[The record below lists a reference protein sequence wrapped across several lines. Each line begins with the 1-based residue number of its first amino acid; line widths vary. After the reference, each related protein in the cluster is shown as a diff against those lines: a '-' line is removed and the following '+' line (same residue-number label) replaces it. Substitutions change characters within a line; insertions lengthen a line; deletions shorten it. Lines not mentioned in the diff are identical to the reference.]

1 MNDPRKASHA
11 DGYNVGYAEQL
22 YESALREQGVV
33 PPSLA
38 DLVEGTAQPVPAAMP
53 AAMPAIPVESTDRLR
68 IAAAAGA
75 LVESYR
81 TQGHLA
87 CRLDPLGSEPPGHP
101 SLDPG
106 FHGITE
112 SDLASIPCSAIGLEV
127 LGETALD
134 AIEKLRETYCGRIGY
149 ELDHMENPDQWNW
162 LVDYIESGRHRTPL
176 EQPEAINL
184 LKRLTRVVGLERFLQ
199 RSYLGQKRFSLE
211 GLDMMIP
218 MLDEAILRGV
228 DAGVRRFFIGMAHRG
243 RLNVLAHIIG
253 LPYERILAE
262 FEGERAKGM
271 QARVPETGSGDVK
284 YHVGAGKLVRTEQG
298 AVSISLAPNP
308 SHLEHVNPVVEG
320 MARATRE
327 QFAREA
333 GVRTPGDEVSAD
345 AGGIS
350 VLPILIHGDSAF
362 IGQGVVPETMNLAR
376 LAGYETGGTLHI
388 VANNQLGFTTLP
400 RDSRS
405 TRYASDLALAFRIPI
420 VHVNAD
426 DPEACLAAAR
436 MAIDYRDRFGE
447 DAVVDLVGY
456 RLHGHNEGDEPAYT
470 QPLMYRAIKAHES
483 VREQWAA
490 ELERRGWVTP
500 PEVEGMADRVQD
512 RLARAREFVKS
523 DAVPDEPSHA
533 DDGEDEATVG
543 AGKEAAAEEGVSL
556 TEESEG
562 DFVETGIPMD
572 RLRKL
577 NEANHTWPDGF
588 TLYAKLGRQ
597 LERRRD
603 SFETSIDWAHAE
615 ALAFA
620 GLVTE
625 GTPIRLSGEDAERG
639 TFSQR
644 HLVLH
649 DAETG
654 DTYTPL
660 KHMSPEQARF
670 QVWNSPLSEVAVL
683 GFEYG
688 FSTVA
693 TETLVLWEAQFG
705 DFANVAQAIIDQ
717 FIVAGRSKW
726 GQESRLVLLL
736 PHGYEG
742 QGPEHSSARHERF
755 LDLAAQENIR
765 VANCTTPA
773 QYFHLLRLQALRP
786 ARRPLVVLTPK
797 SLLRHP
803 SARSTA
809 AELAEGQFWPVIED
823 ARARAAPDE
832 IRSAILCSGK
842 VYFDI
847 ESSAA
852 REASTTHA
860 VIRVEELYPFPAT
873 GIAEALARFPAL
885 EEIVWLQEEPKNMG
899 AWRAIASDLWRL
911 SGEGKIAMRYAGR
924 PERASPAEGYAAAH
938 AREQERLIA
947 EALGT

>member
-1 MNDPRKASHA
+1 VNDPRNPSHA
-11 DGYNVGYAEQL
+11 DGYNAGYAEQL
-22 YESALREQGVV
+22 YETALREQGVV

-38 DLVEGTAQPVPAAMP
+38 DFVEGVAVPPFPAVLPDAMS
-53 AAMPAIPVESTDRLR
+53 AIPVESVDRLR

-81 TQGHLA
+81 SQGHLA
-87 CRLDPLGSEPPGHP
+87 CDLDPLGSEPPGHP
-101 SLDPG
+101 SLDPA

-112 SDLASIPCSAIGLEV
+112 SDLASIPSSAVGLEN

-134 AIEKLRETYCGRIGY
+134 AINQLRHTYCGHIGY
-149 ELDHMENPDQWNW
+149 ELDHMEDPDQWNW
-162 LVDYIESGRHRTPL
+162 LVDHIESGRHRVPL
-176 EQPEAINL
+176 DQVQAINL

-211 GLDMMIP
+211 GLAMMIP

-228 DAGVRRFFIGMAHRG
+228 EAGVRRFIIGMAHRG

-253 LPYERILAE
+253 LPYENILAE
-262 FEGERAKGM
+262 FEGERSKGM

-284 YHVGAGKLVRTEQG
+284 YHVGAGKLVRTEHG

-308 SHLEHVNPVVEG
+308 SHLEHVNPVVAG

-333 GVRTPGDEVSAD
+333 GVSTTGDEASAD

-350 VLPILIHGDSAF
+350 VLPILIHGDSAM
-362 IGQGVVPETMNLAR
+362 IGQGVVAETMNLAR
-376 LAGYETGGTLHI
+376 LPGYETGGTLHL

-400 RDSRS
+400 GDTRS

-436 MAIDYRDRFGE
+436 LAIDYRDRFGE
-447 DAVVDLVGY
+447 DIVVDQVGY
-456 RLHGHNEGDEPAYT
+456 RLHGHNEADEPAYT
-470 QPLMYRAIKAHES
+470 QPVMYRVIRDHVS

-500 PEVEGMADRVQD
+500 AEVEAMADRVRD
-512 RLARAREFVKS
+512 RLARARQSVKS
-523 DAVPDEPSHA
+523 DD
-533 DDGEDEATVG
+533 
-543 AGKEAAAEEGVSL
+543 AGGDQDPVAGVEEGSDQTSEDGGAL
-556 TEESEG
+556 TEELAGE
-562 DFVETGIPMD
+562 FVETGIPMD
-572 RLRKL
+572 RLREL
-577 NEANHTWPDGF
+577 NDIVHTWPEGF

-603 SFETSIDWAHAE
+603 SFDTAIDWAHAE
-615 ALAFA
+615 TLAFA

-625 GTPIRLSGEDAERG
+625 GTRIRLSGEDSERG

-649 DAETG
+649 DAENG
-654 DTYTPL
+654 ETYTPL
-660 KHMSPEQARF
+660 KYISPDQARF

-688 FSTVA
+688 YSTVA

-742 QGPEHSSARHERF
+742 QGPEHSSARLERF

-803 SARSTA
+803 AARSPAT
-809 AELAEGQFWPVIED
+809 ELATGRFWPVIED
-823 ARARAAPDE
+823 PRALASPDE
-832 IRSAILCSGK
+832 VRSAILCSGK
-842 VYFDI
+842 VFF
-847 ESSAA
+847 EVEASAA
-852 REASTTHA
+852 REASSAHA
-860 VIRVEELYPFPAT
+860 VIRVEELYPFPEPELAR
-873 GIAEALARFPAL
+873 ALARFPSL

-899 AWRAIASDLWRL
+899 AWRAIASDVWRL

-924 PERASPAEGYAAAH
+924 PVRASPAEGYASAH
-938 AREQERLIA
+938 AREQKRLIA
-947 EALGT
+947 EALGS